1 MDLVLSRDR
10 DNKFPTRGSNL
21 DVSGLSRYCVN
32 FNSFIVDLFYLKN
45 S

>member
-1 MDLVLSRDR
+1 MIVVVSFLLEVA
-10 DNKFPTRGSNL
+10 K

-32 FNSFIVDLFYLKN
+32 FNSFIVDLFYIKD